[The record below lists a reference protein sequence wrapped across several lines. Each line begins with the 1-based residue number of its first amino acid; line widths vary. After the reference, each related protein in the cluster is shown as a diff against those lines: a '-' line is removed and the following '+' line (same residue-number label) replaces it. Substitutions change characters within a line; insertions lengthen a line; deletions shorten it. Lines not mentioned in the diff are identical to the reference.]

1 MLHALPCYAGPNFE
15 PHARQAL
22 DPSPVRRWKAVAVL
36 RMLER
41 RTGED
46 SFRSMVQVGKMGW
59 RVRVG

>member
-1 MLHALPCYAGPNFE
+1 MLHALHAGLKLSLY
-15 PHARQAL
+15 ARQAL

-46 SFRSMVQVGKMGW
+46 SFRSMVQVGNMGR